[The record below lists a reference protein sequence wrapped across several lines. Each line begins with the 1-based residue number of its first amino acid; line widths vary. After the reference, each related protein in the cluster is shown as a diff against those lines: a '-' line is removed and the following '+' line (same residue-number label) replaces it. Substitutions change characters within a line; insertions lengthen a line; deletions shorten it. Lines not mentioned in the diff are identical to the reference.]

1 MNFKKLL
8 VCAGLVSVS
17 AFGVGCGGDDD
28 GGTTP
33 PPPPPPPPACTAADL
48 ASGMSKVYVIN
59 VLSLAG
65 PEGDAPPFTSAGYN
79 VDSDS
84 AVACN
89 MHVPGETAEF
99 AGQAPDNGSGIDNA
113 LGGDLGNLA
122 NSSLQDSVDDAS
134 VLLLVEV
141 KGVDNF
147 TNDNCVG
154 VNFFLGALPA
164 GTMAPMLGADGHIAP
179 GQTFDLSADSF
190 ADGMAGTMPRIQFGS
205 ARIVAGRLQ
214 AGPADFPLAL
224 NLLGAELNLTI
235 KDAQLRFDI
244 TESTMSVG
252 VLGGSLNT
260 AQVIMTVNSIP
271 DLAMYASV
279 VEDTLTGLADID
291 ENGSPDSCEAGSI
304 ALKLSGVSATRG
316 AVVAGAA
323 P

>member
-8 VCAGLVSVS
+8 VCAGLLSAS
-17 AFGVGCGGDDD
+17 AFSVGCGGDDD
-28 GGTTP
+28 GGGMTP
-33 PPPPPPPPACTAADL
+33 PPPPPPPSCTAADL
-48 ASGMSKVYVIN
+48 ASGMSKFYVLN

-79 VDSDS
+79 VDGDT

-89 MHVPGETAEF
+89 SHIVGETAEF
-99 AGQAPDNGSGIDNA
+99 SGQAPDNGAGIDNA

-134 VLLLVEV
+134 VLLLIEV

-147 TNDNCVG
+147 TNDSCVG
-154 VNFFLGALPA
+154 VNFYLGALPA
-164 GTMAPMLGADGHIAP
+164 GTMAPMLGSDGRLAP
-179 GQTFDLSADSF
+179 GQTFDISADSF
-190 ADGMAGTMPRIQFGS
+190 TDGMAGTMPRIQFGS

-224 NLLGAELNLTI
+224 NLLGASLNLTI
-235 KDAQLRFDI
+235 RDAQLRFNISD
-244 TESTMSVG
+244 TEMSVG
-252 VLGGSLNT
+252 VLGGALNT
-260 AQVIMTVNSIP
+260 MEVITTVNAIP

-304 ALKLSGVSATRG
+304 ALKLSGVSAVRG